1 MDGKDIQS
9 YRKQF
14 YRVRA
19 EALAEALEMR
29 NFEVHVCSDGEEA
42 KDTALASCPKVP
54 RCSGAVPRL

>member
-42 KDTALASCPKVP
+42 KNTALALMPEGSTV
-54 RCSGAVPRL
+54 